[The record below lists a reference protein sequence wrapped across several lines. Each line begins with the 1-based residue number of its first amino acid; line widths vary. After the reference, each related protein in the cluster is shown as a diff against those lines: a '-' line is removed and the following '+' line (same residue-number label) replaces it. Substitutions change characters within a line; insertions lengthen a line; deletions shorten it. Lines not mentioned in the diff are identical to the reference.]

1 VLFVVVLEWH
11 RILKGGRMARRLVF
25 LLLGLAAAF
34 ALLLGPVAGA
44 TPLQP
49 EHPAPVPPPV
59 MDDKPLVLGDC
70 VAVGELRMGGKA
82 LVQFNCPATGATVF
96 VPREA
101 VEVKPRLRPG
111 ERDL

>member
-1 VLFVVVLEWH
+1 MLFVAVLEWH
-11 RILKGGRMARRLVF
+11 RTVKGGRMARRLAF
-25 LLLGLAAAF
+25 FILGLAAAS

-49 EHPAPVPPPV
+49 EPPPV
-59 MDDKPLVLGDC
+59 MDDKPLLLGDC
-70 VAVGELRMGGKA
+70 VAVGEIRLGDGRVM
-82 LVQFNCPATGATVF
+82 VRFTCPATGATVF
-96 VPREA
+96 VPRDV